1 MAKANAKK
9 IDKVVAVTAPKL
21 MSIDG
26 PNMFRV
32 LKIYEG
38 LCPRFCSA
46 AEERTAS
53 LIGRL
58 LSADPQAPTRITKNF
73 DNF

>member
-1 MAKANAKK
+1 MKDYCAR
-9 IDKVVAVTAPKL
+9 D
-21 MSIDG
+21 S
-26 PNMFRV
+26 
-32 LKIYEG
+32 
-38 LCPRFCSA
+38 CSA